1 MIDPVRLSTRYVVDT
16 NIIIYTLKG
25 MREAVQALEQLEEDA
40 LEVYYSTIVEA
51 ELFSFHELT
60 TEQKVRIRGILDLG
74 EIVDVDSEVA
84 LKAAEL
90 RALSKKNYQ
99 RKLKLP
105 DAIVVATAF
114 LYSATLITRNV
125 DDFKYLRDYGLRLW
139 NPFEQYE

>member
-1 MIDPVRLSTRYVVDT
+1 MIAPARPLTRFVVDT

-25 MREAVQALEQLEEDA
+25 VKEAVETLEQLEKND

-60 TEQKVRIRGILDLG
+60 EEQRVRIRGILDLG
-74 EIVDVDSEVA
+74 EMVDVDSLVA

-90 RALSKKNYQ
+90 RALSRKIYQ

-105 DAIVVATAF
+105 DAIVAATAY
-114 LYSATLITRNV
+114 LHSAVLVTRNV
-125 DDFKYLRDYGLRLW
+125 NDFRHLQEHGLRLW
-139 NPFEQYE
+139 NPFN